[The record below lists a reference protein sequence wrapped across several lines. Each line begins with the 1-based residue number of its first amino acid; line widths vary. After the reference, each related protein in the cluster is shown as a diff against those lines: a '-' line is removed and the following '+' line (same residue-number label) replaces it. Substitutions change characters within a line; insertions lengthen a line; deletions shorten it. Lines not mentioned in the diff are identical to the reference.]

1 MKSSKRYNS
10 PMICNDLCRVSCKLL
25 AVLSRATFLGDHSLR
40 NFITIIIDRRVHI
53 VYTTRRESK
62 VEFNSRRAYLVSPIL
77 STADSLRRFI
87 GNNSDDFIIDVTRQY
102 INRSPFPSI
111 SIGDL
116 PKIERNGK
124 RRRNLPGVTFTAR
137 VTEIRNENSD
147 TNAPRRTSCT
157 INYGDAAFL
166 LLSLS
171 INLSIFSASTDSQC
185 TDNPAVVRVS
195 GKFLPSKVTGRP

>member
-1 MKSSKRYNS
+1 MT
-10 PMICNDLCRVSCKLL
+10 IHLETLL
-25 AVLSRATFLGDHSLR
+25 PSLSISACTSRTRHAARAR
-40 NFITIIIDRRVHI
+40 
-53 VYTTRRESK
+53 
-62 VEFNSRRAYLVSPIL
+62 FNSRRAYLVSPIL

-87 GNNSDDFIIDVTRQY
+87 GNNSDDFIVGVTKQY

-111 SIGDL
+111 SIDDL

-124 RRRNLPGVTFTAR
+124 RRRNIPGVTLTAR

-147 TNAPRRTSCT
+147 INAPRCTSCT

-171 INLSIFSASTDSQC
+171 INLCVFSASTDSQC
-185 TDNPAVVRVS
+185 TDNPAVIRVS
-195 GKFLPSKVTGRP
+195 GKFLLSKVTGRP